1 MKLELDKLLRLLGI
15 LLLGKIGM
23 RHTLKTNEQR
33 KKQQNQVISF
43 DASLY
48 KQDQVVKFNP
58 TWGGTLRY
66 RPLKSKGLSYTTEL
80 RAPTGWGVG

>member
-33 KKQQNQVISF
+33 KKQQQNQVISF

-58 TWGGTLRY
+58 T
-66 RPLKSKGLSYTTEL
+66 
-80 RAPTGWGVG
+80 